1 MRNKP
6 EQQFQQAIIDLA
18 RLSGFEHIYH
28 TWDSRNSPA
37 GFPDLIMLKGKRM
50 IIAEIKVGAP
60 LSAEQYFWLLAF
72 LKITDEVYLWTP
84 EDWEEIEQILRSD
97 KEGES

>member
-1 MRNKP
+1 MRNKA
-6 EQQFQQAIIDLA
+6 EQGFQQAIIELA
-18 RLSGFEHIYH
+18 MLSGFEHIYH

-50 IIAEIKVGAP
+50 IVVEVKVKEP

-72 LKITDEVYLWTP
+72 RDITKEVFLWTLD
-84 EDWEEIEQILRSD
+84 DWDEIEEVLRR
-97 KEGES
+97 E